1 MLVTVRGD
9 LDTATAPYLGAL
21 LDDRLRAHPRRV
33 DVDLSEVDFLGVADL
48 RVLTRAAL
56 QAYQTGARL
65 GRVPRQGR

>member
-9 LDTATAPYLGAL
+9 LDTATAPYLGAR

-48 RVLTRAAL
+48 RVLTRAE
-56 QAYQTGARL
+56 QTGARL
-65 GRVPRQGR
+65 GRLPRQGR